1 MCVATR
7 DALPFLRNNHIVT
20 LFQILLKRSRIYQIN
35 IFFLHFLFFT
45 VTEKQRENT
54 DDAVPLEPK
63 PKVVKTTAASGKL
76 IKSRR
81 KGRVED

>member
-1 MCVATR
+1 
-7 DALPFLRNNHIVT
+7 
-20 LFQILLKRSRIYQIN
+20 
-35 IFFLHFLFFT
+35 LHFLFFT

-76 IKSRR
+76 IKSGR
-81 KGRVED
+81 KGRVQD